1 MGRKPS
7 SIPAYLL
14 HKPTGQAR
22 CRIDGK
28 DHYLGLFGSDE
39 SRVRYGQL
47 IAQLAGGVPVDP
59 MARSKRSGGAT
70 DDPDADPGPTVGELC
85 LAFMRYAESH
95 YVKNGE
101 MTSQVDAVRSTIRVL
116 NSVYGLTPA
125 KDFGPLA
132 LKAVRQQM
140 IEKGWVRDT
149 VNAAVGRVRRIF
161 KHAVSHELIDP
172 GLLQRLQA
180 VPPLLAGRTE
190 APDLP
195 PRTAV
200 PDLSIAVVKVRVSD
214 LVGDLIDLQRLTGA
228 RSGEL
233 LGLTARN
240 IDRAGDVWS
249 AKLTDHKNAHHGQS
263 RTLHFGPQ
271 CQLILRRYL
280 STKSDAPLFPIT
292 RHAYCRAITRA
303 CDSAGIE
310 RWVPHQ
316 LRHTTANVVRQQ
328 FGLEHTQS
336 VLGHSKADMTE
347 HYATAGTERA
357 IEVARRIG

>member
-1 MGRKPS
+1 MARKPNVFPSYLRHS
-7 SIPAYLL
+7 S
-14 HKPTGQAR
+14 GQAR
-22 CRIDGK
+22 IRVNGRDIM
-28 DHYLGLFGSDE
+28 LGLYGSNE
-39 SRVRYGQL
+39 SRVKYGQL
-47 IAQLAGGVPVDP
+47 IAKLAGGIPIDP
-59 MARSKRSGGAT
+59 LADSGRGKT
-70 DDPDADPGPTVGELC
+70 SQNDPEADPGPTVGELC
-85 LAFMRYAESH
+85 LAFMRYAETH
-95 YVKNGE
+95 YVKNGQP
-101 MTSQVDAVRSTIRVL
+101 TSQVDAVRSTIRVL
-116 NSVYGLTPA
+116 NSIYGLTPA

-161 KHAVSHELIDP
+161 KHAVADELIEP

-180 VPPLLAGRTE
+180 VPPLLMGRTE

-200 PDLSIAVVKVRVSD
+200 PDSAIEAVKGRVSD
-214 LVGDLIDLQRLTGA
+214 LVKDLIDLQRLTGA

-233 LGLTARN
+233 LGLTTGA
-240 IDRAGDVWS
+240 IDRTGDVWS
-249 AKLTDHKNAHHGQS
+249 AELTDHKTAHHGQS

-280 STKSDAPLFPIT
+280 LAAPDATLFDIT

-303 CDSAGIE
+303 CEAAKIE

-316 LRHTTANVVRQQ
+316 LRHTAASIVREQ
-328 FGLEHTQS
+328 FGLEHAQS
-336 VLGHSKADMTE
+336 ILGHSKADMTQR
-347 HYATAGTERA
+347 YAKAGEEKAR
-357 IEVARRIG
+357 EVALKIG